1 MMIINLMMIMMINL
15 MMMATMTMKTIV
27 MMNLMM
33 MATMTT
39 KTIVMINLMNME
51 TMMMMKTKRV
61 IHLAYPDNGHF
72 KGSTIKEVF
81 YLSTVLSFP
90 L

>member
-1 MMIINLMMIMMINL
+1 MINLGMMETMMMIINLMMIMMMAL

-27 MMNLMM
+27 M
-33 MATMTT
+33 
-39 KTIVMINLMNME
+39 INPMNME
-51 TMMMMKTKRV
+51 TMMMMKIESDTLGISRQW
-61 IHLAYPDNGHF
+61 PF
-72 KGSTIKEVF
+72 QRTIKEVF